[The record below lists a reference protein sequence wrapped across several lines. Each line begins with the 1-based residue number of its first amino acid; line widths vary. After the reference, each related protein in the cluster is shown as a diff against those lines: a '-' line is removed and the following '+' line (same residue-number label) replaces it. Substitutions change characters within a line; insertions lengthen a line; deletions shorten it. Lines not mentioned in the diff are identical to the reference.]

1 MRRAAA
7 LLVLPTFAVQAATGT
22 SAGAVDAQVR
32 EEAPLS
38 ASISA
43 SGTVARSYSWSIEKT
58 ADAAVR
64 STNAAGAA
72 TFTYTVTARA
82 GALAESGWALSGTVT
97 VANPNAGEGGAITAD
112 VAVASDLGGGS
123 TCAVTG
129 GDDVVVPP
137 SGQVALPYTCSFG
150 TAPAGSGTVTATVA
164 WDPAGEASSASATAS
179 AAATFVASETNRTVA
194 VVDDKTVPGQRVV
207 LDPAVTW
214 SPGLVKTYSYD
225 QTVSGVAPGLC
236 LPFTNTAAVDQPSG
250 TDPSASTT
258 VRACAPEVLPAQ
270 AFGRAVGSVHATC
283 RGTVRTRLSNRTS
296 SAVVYRLRV
305 GTKVHLLR
313 VRSMKQKKFVTT
325 GRALATVTLKVG
337 STRLDRIRIPQR
349 CEAPVVLPDTGLRA
363 KSS

>member
-22 SAGAVDAQVR
+22 SAGAVDQVR
-32 EEAPLS
+32 EEAPLA
-38 ASISA
+38 ASVTA
-43 SGTVARSYSWSIEKT
+43 SGTVARSYAWAVEKS

-64 STNAAGAA
+64 ATNAAGAA

-82 GALAESGWALSGTVT
+82 GAVSESGWALSGTVT
-97 VANPNAGEGGAITAD
+97 VTNPNTGQAGAITAD
-112 VAVASDLGGGS
+112 VSVASDLGGAS

-129 GDDVVVPP
+129 GGDVVVPP
-137 SGQVALPYTCSFG
+137 SGQVALPYACTFG
-150 TAPAGSGTVTATVA
+150 SAPSATGTVTATVV

-179 AAATFVASETNRTVA
+179 AAAAFVASETNRTVA

-207 LDPAVTW
+207 LDPEVSW
-214 SPGLVKTYSYD
+214 SPGLVKTYTYD

-236 LPFTNTAAVDQPSG
+236 LPFTNTATVDQPSG

-296 SAVVYRLRV
+296 SAVVFRLRV

-325 GRALATVTLKVG
+325 GRAHAMVTLKVG

-363 KSS
+363 SSS